1 MHTIQN
7 ILNEYSKKNINLFGY
22 LKIAQKWNIIIGE
35 TISKICY
42 PAFFKN
48 GILTLTVADTV
59 WANEIAMNR
68 LNIIKNIKKETDVI
82 VVEIKTRVGEV
93 NTNELNNN
101 ELNKNSNEENISQ
114 SNKEI
119 SEEHKKWIS
128 QVIKEANIEDK
139 RIEEIFYRVLIN
151 SEEDKDA
158 D

>member
-22 LKIAQKWNIIIGE
+22 LKIAQNWNIIIGE
-35 TISKICY
+35 TLSKICY

-48 GILTLTVADTV
+48 GILTLTVADTI
-59 WANEIAMNR
+59 WANEISMNR
-68 LNIIKNIKKETDVI
+68 LNIIKNIKKETDII
-82 VVEIKTRVGEV
+82 VVEIKTRIGEV
-93 NTNELNNN
+93 NNNEEKNN
-101 ELNKNSNEENISQ
+101 ELNKNDNEANKSNN
-114 SNKEI
+114 EI

-128 QVIKEANIEDK
+128 KVMGEANIEDK

-151 SEEDKDA
+151 SEEGKDA

>member
-35 TISKICY
+35 TLSKICY
-42 PAFFKN
+42 PSFFKN

-59 WANEIAMNR
+59 WANEISMNR
-68 LNIIKNIKKETDVI
+68 LNIIKNIKKETDII
-82 VVEIKTRVGEV
+82 VVEIKTRVGEI
-93 NTNELNNN
+93 NINENELNNKN
-101 ELNKNSNEENISQ
+101 DNINKSNN
-114 SNKEI
+114 EI
-119 SEEHKKWIS
+119 SEEHQKWIS
-128 QVIKEANIEDK
+128 KVMNEANIEDK

>member
-35 TISKICY
+35 TLSKICY
-42 PAFFKN
+42 PSFFKN

-59 WANEIAMNR
+59 WANEISMNR

-82 VVEIKTRVGEV
+82 VVEIKTRVGEI
-93 NTNELNNN
+93 NINKSHNNENNN
-101 ELNKNSNEENISQ
+101 IEKNKSNN
-114 SNKEI
+114 EI

-128 QVIKEANIEDK
+128 DVMNETNIEDK
-139 RIEEIFYRVLIN
+139 RIEEIFYNILLN

>member
-35 TISKICY
+35 TLSKICY

-48 GILTLTVADTV
+48 GVLTLTVADTV
-59 WANEIAMNR
+59 WANEISMNR
-68 LNIIKNIKKETDVI
+68 LNIIKNIKKETDII

-93 NTNELNNN
+93 NIDGLNNN
-101 ELNKNSNEENISQ
+101 NDNKINISENK

-119 SEEHKKWIS
+119 SEEHQKWIS
-128 QVIKEANIEDK
+128 KVIKEANIKDK

-151 SEEDKDA
+151 SEEDKNA

>member
-59 WANEIAMNR
+59 WANEISMNR
-68 LNIIKNIKKETDVI
+68 LNIIKNIKKETDII

-119 SEEHKKWIS
+119 REEHKKWIS
-128 QVIKEANIEDK
+128 KVMKEANIEDK